1 MQKHGFSS
9 AEKELRAALQLDGK
23 NLAYWKDLS
32 STFYLSG
39 NYAATLGTL
48 DEIAKVEQP
57 AAGTWF
63 IRALCY
69 DKLKQVKPALEA
81 YQRFLDLDQE
91 KNPDQVW
98 QARERSKVLRRMLEQ
113 KR

>member
-1 MQKHGFSS
+1 M
-9 AEKELRAALQLDGK
+9 
-23 NLAYWKDLS
+23 
-32 STFYLSG
+32 
-39 NYAATLGTL
+39 

-57 AAGTWF
+57 GAGTWF

-69 DKLKQVKPALEA
+69 DKLKQTKLALEA
-81 YQRFLDLDQE
+81 YQKFLELDQD

-98 QARERSKVLRRMLEQ
+98 QAKERSKVLQHMLER

>member
-1 MQKHGFSS
+1 MAIH
-9 AEKELRAALQLDGK
+9 LDSK
-23 NLAYWKDLS
+23 NLVYWKDLS
-32 STFYLSG
+32 SAFYLG
-39 NYAATLGTL
+39 GDCAATLGTL

-69 DKLKQVKPALEA
+69 DKLKQLKPALEA
-81 YQRFLDLDQE
+81 YQKFLDLDQE
-91 KNPDQVW
+91 KNPDQMW
-98 QARERSKVLRRMLEQ
+98 QARERSKALRRMLEQ